1 MRADATVLRWGAR
14 PRALLAALV
23 ALVFG
28 GCALPAEQL
37 ALPGSLNGATGSIA
51 SGPASAGRPGV
62 PLAAP
67 GDRGTIEPRSYPGT
81 GQLTGSPDSGFNAAG
96 VRQSTTGGVTIN
108 VVDASVAEVARS
120 VLGETMGVTYVVDPR
135 VKGSLTLRTA
145 QPIPKEALVE
155 IFEQAL
161 RSEGAVMVVEGGVYK
176 ILPAEA
182 VGNAVAGLRSGSRG
196 RRPGYGTEIIPLRY
210 VSAEEIERVIKAVAP
225 QASIVR
231 VDPNR
236 NLVMVA
242 GTSLEL
248 ASIRETVSVFDVDWM
263 RGMSF
268 ALYPVETGDPEAIV
282 QELDTIFA
290 NDRDSPTKGVVRFV
304 PNRRLKSILVI
315 TSRPDYLTKAST
327 WLKRIDMAG
336 RATEKQVHV
345 YHVQNRPATELS
357 ALLQRVYTS
366 QARATTGAL
375 PTSPAAGQV
384 SLTGPADA
392 PVGEP
397 SSGSSSN
404 GRRGFDSGVPIFSPV
419 PLASPPSAA
428 APPQGS
434 ADAGQSGLTAG
445 ASPGASP
452 LPGDDRGAGISVIA
466 DEANNSLIITATP
479 AEYKR
484 IQQIL
489 TRIDIAPSQVLL
501 EATIAEVTLNDRLKF
516 GLRWFFRAGDSQL
529 RLTDSAVGAVGA
541 TFPGFSYFLNVPNV
555 QVALNALTTVTD
567 VNVVS
572 SPSLVVLD
580 NKKATLQVGA
590 EVPVAT
596 QSAVSIISPGAPIVN
611 SVTFRST
618 GVILGITPRI
628 SENGRVLLEI
638 EQEVSDVVPTT
649 TSNID
654 SPTIQQRRV
663 KTTVAVND
671 GESIVLAGLM
681 QDTNTITKKQ
691 IPIVGQLPVVGNL
704 FKDKDDEIKRTE
716 LLIAITPQIVKDA
729 HQMRAIASEFRD
741 RMNFTTRPQ
750 RRAPPDRREQ
760 VDRLVR

>member
-1 MRADATVLRWGAR
+1 MPL
-14 PRALLAALV
+14 
-23 ALVFG
+23 
-28 GCALPAEQL
+28 
-37 ALPGSLNGATGSIA
+37 
-51 SGPASAGRPGV
+51 SG
-62 PLAAP
+62 P
-67 GDRGTIEPRSYPGT
+67 GDRGTTEPRTFPGT
-81 GQLTGSPDSGFNAAG
+81 GQLTGSPDSGFNSAG

-120 VLGETMGVTYVVDPR
+120 VLGETLGVTYVVDPR
-135 VKGSLTLRTA
+135 VKGSITLRTA
-145 QPIPKEALVE
+145 QPVPKEALVE

-176 ILPAEA
+176 ILPTEA
-182 VGNAVAGLRSGSRG
+182 VGTGVAGLRSGARG
-196 RRPGYGTEIIPLRY
+196 KRPGYGTEIIPLRF

-242 GTSLEL
+242 GTNLEL

-268 ALYPVETGDPEAIV
+268 ALYPVESGDPEAIV

-290 NDRDSPTKGVVRFV
+290 NDRESPTKGVVRFV
-304 PNRRLKSILVI
+304 PNRRLKSVLVI
-315 TSRPDYLTKAST
+315 TSRPEYLTKAST

-366 QARATTGAL
+366 QARMTTGAL
-375 PTSPAAGQV
+375 ASSPAAGQV
-384 SLTGPADA
+384 TLSGPADA
-392 PVGEP
+392 SVSEASGP
-397 SSGSSSN
+397 SSGN

-419 PLASPPSAA
+419 PL
-428 APPQGS
+428 
-434 ADAGQSGLTAG
+434 GQSPAPAG
-445 ASPGASP
+445 APAAGADTNQAP
-452 LPGDDRGAGISVIA
+452 LLAGSTAAIPQVPGDDRSAGISVIA
-466 DEANNSLIITATP
+466 DEANNSLIVTATP
-479 AEYKR
+479 SEYRR

-489 TRIDIAPSQVLL
+489 TRIDIAPAQVLL

-596 QSAVSIISPGAPIVN
+596 QSAVSVISPGAPIVN

-691 IPIVGQLPVVGNL
+691 IPIVGQLPIVGNL

>member
-1 MRADATVLRWGAR
+1 
-14 PRALLAALV
+14 
-23 ALVFG
+23 
-28 GCALPAEQL
+28 
-37 ALPGSLNGATGSIA
+37 
-51 SGPASAGRPGV
+51 
-62 PLAAP
+62 
-67 GDRGTIEPRSYPGT
+67 
-81 GQLTGSPDSGFNAAG
+81 
-96 VRQSTTGGVTIN
+96 VRQSSTGGVTIN
-108 VVDASVAEVARS
+108 VVEASVAEVARS

-145 QPIPKEALVE
+145 QPVPKEALVE

-182 VGNAVAGLRSGSRG
+182 VGTAVAGLRSGSRG

-248 ASIRETVSVFDVDWM
+248 TSIRETVSVFDVDWM

-268 ALYPVETGDPEAIV
+268 ALYPVDTGDPEAIV

-315 TSRPDYLTKAST
+315 TSRPEYLTKAST

-357 ALLQRVYTS
+357 TLLQRVYTS

-392 PVGEP
+392 PVTEP
-397 SSGSSSN
+397 SSGSSNN

-419 PLASPPSAA
+419 PLASPPSPA
-428 APPQGS
+428 APPPGS

-445 ASPGASP
+445 ATPGASP
-452 LPGDDRGAGISVIA
+452 VPGDDRGAGISVIA

-479 AEYKR
+479 GEYKR

-681 QDTNTITKKQ
+681 QDTNTVTKKQ
-691 IPIVGQLPVVGNL
+691 IPLVGQLPVVGNL